1 MTRDEFIKDISGWSS
16 YLPLLFQA
24 LESTEGEVV
33 ELGMG
38 HGSTPKLHQ
47 YCYEA
52 KRMLTSYDSDIEWY
66 RKFEHLRKSGH
77 AIEYTQNWLEPIQ
90 TFKYKIGVLFS
101 DEAPGFV
108 RKYNIAMFS
117 QSAQIIVVHDTEQ
130 SSDHGYLFS
139 LLEDHHLFKYKKD
152 YVFEK
157 IGARAYSN
165 FVDVSKWEL

>member
-1 MTRDEFIKDISGWSS
+1 MNKETFLSDMSGWSS

-38 HGSTPKLHQ
+38 SASTPKLHQ
-47 YCYEA
+47 YCLEA

-77 AIEYTQNWLEPIQ
+77 AIEYTQNWLEPLQ
-90 TFKYKIGVLFS
+90 SHKYTIGVLFS
-101 DEAPGFV
+101 DEAPGEQ

-117 QSAQIIVVHDTEQ
+117 QTARIIVVHDSEAK
-130 SSDHGYLFS
+130 SDGGYLFS
-139 LLEDHHLFKYKKD
+139 LLEDHHLFKYKRD

-165 FVDVSKWEL
+165 HIDVSTWQL